1 LEFTDGT
8 LVSGESFEPFNKTS
22 KAEAVKTLN
31 TSMEPFRELS
41 PNTGAYVNEVRLSH
55 RWTELMLTCTRLF
68 LSNQIGSMPFGVT
81 TTRNFC
87 RSRRVLIL
95 MMFCGVFLVL
105 EVRSGNRRT
114 MVVFV
119 ESNESVIGN
128 VGGELSLLWKP
139 MTSDSLYLQLW
150 FANSDKW

>member
-1 LEFTDGT
+1 
-8 LVSGESFEPFNKTS
+8 
-22 KAEAVKTLN
+22 
-31 TSMEPFRELS
+31 
-41 PNTGAYVNEVRLSH
+41 
-55 RWTELMLTCTRLF
+55 
-68 LSNQIGSMPFGVT
+68 
-81 TTRNFC
+81 
-87 RSRRVLIL
+87 